1 MSTVNPYKPPAAPVE
16 DVSAQVADAGNY
28 VEGGRAVGAGQ
39 GWAWI
44 AGGFDLFK
52 GKPGT
57 WILIVIV
64 LGVLFIAMALV
75 PFLGSLAAVVLYPV
89 FAGGIM
95 LGSQAQRQGGLIE
108 VGHAFAGFRNRAG
121 DLLVVGVISL
131 VAWIVVMIPVMLI
144 IGGSVFFGMMQGN
157 PEAMASLGTNIL
169 LAWLI
174 ALALSIPVYMALW
187 FAPALVVLRE
197 TPPVDALK
205 QSFLGCLKNI
215 VPFLVYGI
223 VMLIL
228 SVIAVIPLGLG
239 LLVLVPVLMGSV
251 YVAYEDIYFER

>member
-1 MSTVNPYKPPAAPVE
+1 MSTVNPYKPPAAPVA
-16 DVSAQVADAGNY
+16 DVAARAADAGNY

-39 GWAWI
+39 AWAWI
-44 AGGFDLFK
+44 TGGFDFFK

-57 WILIVIV
+57 WILIVLV
-64 LGVLFIAMALV
+64 LGALFIALALV
-75 PFLGSLAAVVLYPV
+75 PFLGSLATVVLYPI

-95 LGSQAQRQGGLIE
+95 LGCHAQRQSGAIE
-108 VGHAFAGFRNRAG
+108 VGHVFAGFRNRAG
-121 DLLVVGVISL
+121 DLLVVGVIAL
-131 VAWIVVMIPVMLI
+131 AAWIVVMIPVMLI
-144 IGGSVFFGMMQGN
+144 IGGSVFFGMMQGS
-157 PEAMASLGTNIL
+157 PEAMASFGMNVL
-169 LAWLI
+169 LAGLV

-205 QSFLGCLKNI
+205 QSFRGCLKNI
-215 VPFLVYGI
+215 VPFLVYG
-223 VMLIL
+223 VVLL
-228 SVIAVIPLGLG
+228 VLGVIAIIPIGLG